1 MIINRKGPRATT
13 YQKQGKMLTEL
24 NKMYMDN
31 PQMDMDYKMCRSVAK
46 KYNTYFINIDT
57 VVKYAMKPEP
67 ITPKDIE
74 SFVIE
79 NYNECC
85 NYDYRRKSANIIS
98 NQLFAREDIVSHK
111 ESQPSTTTDVNIIDV
126 RNLVVQF
133 LRNNNLKILKIELR
147 DENTPLITF
156 E

>member
-1 MIINRKGPRATT
+1 MIINRRGPRAKT
-13 YQKQGKMLTEL
+13 YQKQGKMLAEL

-31 PQMDMDYKMCRSVAK
+31 PQMIMDYKICRSVAG
-46 KYNTYFINIDT
+46 KYNTYFVNIDT

-67 ITPKDIE
+67 ITPEDIK

-79 NYNECC
+79 NYNEFC
-85 NYDYRRKSANIIS
+85 NYDYRRKSANIIP
-98 NQLFAREDIVSHK
+98 NQLFAMEDIVSHK

-147 DENTPLITF
+147 DGNAPLITF

>member
-1 MIINRKGPRATT
+1 MIINRKGPRAKT
-13 YQKQGKMLTEL
+13 YQKQGKMLAEL

-31 PQMDMDYKMCRSVAK
+31 PQMDMDYKTCRSVAD

-57 VVKYAMKPEP
+57 VAKYAMKPEP

-79 NYNECC
+79 NYNEYC
-85 NYDYRRKSANIIS
+85 NYAYRRKSANIIS

-111 ESQPSTTTDVNIIDV
+111 ESQPSTTTNVNIIDV

-147 DENTPLITF
+147 DENAPLITF